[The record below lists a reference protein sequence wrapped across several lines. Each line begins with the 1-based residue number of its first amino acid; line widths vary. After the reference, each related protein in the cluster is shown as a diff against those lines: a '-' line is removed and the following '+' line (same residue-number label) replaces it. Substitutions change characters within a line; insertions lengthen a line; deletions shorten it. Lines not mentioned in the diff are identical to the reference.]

1 MVEQELT
8 SKEKTYTIRAH
19 LQTLIN
25 RALNSQLSHEMA
37 GSLGLK
43 IANTGLVFLSTVLL
57 ARVLGPEDYGVYS
70 YVYAMVSLLSV
81 PSEFGLPVL
90 VVRETARGMAR
101 EDYSAVQGIWRW
113 AGKVTGIISISL
125 VVLTAL
131 ALWILN
137 EPLAGKKLL
146 TFSWAL
152 ALVPLVALG
161 DLRGAAL
168 RGLQRVIAGQMP
180 EFLIRPGLLVLF
192 LAAAALF
199 RSGELTAPNAMA
211 IYVAASALAFGAGAW
226 LLWRSTPAAVRWAAP
241 RSESRAWLL
250 STLPLAFIS
259 SMQLVNNQ
267 ASILLQ
273 GFYLPDAQIGIYR
286 VAAQTSVLASFG
298 LAAINMVVAPRFAS
312 LYAQDRLDR
321 LQQLVTKTAR
331 VILGFNLLVT
341 IGFVILGRP
350 FLRIVFG
357 SPYLTAYLPLL
368 ILLGGQLINS
378 AAGSVGILLNM
389 TGHETA
395 TARGMAVA
403 AISNVLLNLILI
415 PVLGI
420 IGSALATA
428 VSLIT
433 WNVMLWWA
441 VRKRLGINSLAFG

>member
-1 MVEQELT
+1 MIEPELASKDKVQTIRTQFRALINQALT
-8 SKEKTYTIRAH
+8 SR
-19 LQTLIN
+19 
-25 RALNSQLSHEMA
+25 LSHEMA

-57 ARVLGPEDYGVYS
+57 ARALGPADYGVYA
-70 YVYAMVSLLSV
+70 YVYALVSLLSV

-101 EDYSAVQGIWRW
+101 EDYPAVQGIWRW
-113 AGKVTGIISISL
+113 AGKVTAIISLSL

-131 ALWILN
+131 ALYFLKQ
-137 EPLAGKKLL
+137 PLAGKKLM
-146 TFSWAL
+146 TFAWAL

-192 LAAAALF
+192 LAAAVLL
-199 RSGELTAPNAMA
+199 RGGDLTAPQAMA
-211 IYVAASALAFGAGAW
+211 FYVVASALAFGAGAW
-226 LLWRSTPAAVRWAAP
+226 LLWRSTPSGVRQAP
-241 RSESRAWLL
+241 PRFENRAWLL

-273 GFYLPDAQIGIYR
+273 GFYLPDAQIGIFR

-298 LAAINMVVAPRFAS
+298 LAAINMVIAPRFAS
-312 LYAQDRLDR
+312 LYAQNNLAR
-321 LQQLVTKTAR
+321 LQRLVTQTAR

-341 IGFVILGRP
+341 ISFVILGRP

-357 SPYLTAYLPLL
+357 TPYLSAYLPLL
-368 ILLGGQLINS
+368 ILLGGQLVNS
-378 AAGSVGILLNM
+378 AAGSVGVLLNM

-403 AISNVLLNLILI
+403 ALSNIVLNLILI
-415 PVLGI
+415 PPLGI

-428 VSLIT
+428 ISLII
-433 WNVMLWWA
+433 WNVILWWA